1 MVQPGET
8 LSQWEKGKWSL
19 FSIVGFVHS
28 KTSNKASKTSNRN
41 QLVALT

>member
-1 MVQPGET
+1 VQPGKT
-8 LSQWEKGKWSL
+8 LSQWEEGKWSL
-19 FSIVGFVHS
+19 FSIADFVHR